1 MFVVEGNVH
10 TNHIVLVGTPALF
23 DRVRVPAVRSLVR
36 SRSIKGRMP
45 LEATVVCIDNSEY
58 SRNGDYAPSR
68 FQAQAD
74 AINLLAGAKT
84 QHHPENTVGVM
95 SMAGVNP
102 TVMVTPTGDL
112 GKVLQAMQGVEID
125 GAHAR
130 LAVSIQIAQL
140 TLKHRENKNQRQRIV
155 VFIGSPIVEDVDAL
169 VKLGKKLKKNN
180 VSVDVVSFGC
190 DEENKDKLE
199 AFHAAVN
206 SGDTSHLVSV
216 PAGTILSDM
225 LFATPIFMEEGAGG
239 PGGAEGGAPAR
250 QSLVVD
256 GFDYGELGVDPA
268 LDPELA
274 MALRMSVEEER
285 ARQAREAAA
294 ADGQGADGQGAD
306 GQGGDGQGGN
316 DPQQED
322 ADEAPMEMDEDSLL
336 QQALALSMQGAAGE
350 PATDNATAA
359 ANEAAQDA
367 VLMEGI
373 DDPELQE
380 ALALSMQMAKDEA
393 KDEAKDTEDEAE

>member
-1 MFVVEGNVH
+1 
-10 TNHIVLVGTPALF
+10 
-23 DRVRVPAVRSLVR
+23 
-36 SRSIKGRMP
+36 MP

-294 ADGQGADGQGAD
+294 ADGQGADGQG
-306 GQGGDGQGGN
+306 GDGQGGN

>member
-1 MFVVEGNVH
+1 
-10 TNHIVLVGTPALF
+10 
-23 DRVRVPAVRSLVR
+23 
-36 SRSIKGRMP
+36 MP

-95 SMAGVNP
+95 SMAGISP
-102 TVMVTPTGDL
+102 TVMVTPTADL

-155 VFIGSPIVEDVDAL
+155 VFIGSPIVEEKDAL

-190 DEENKDKLE
+190 EEENREKLE

-206 SGDTSHLVSV
+206 SGDTSHLVTV
-216 PAGTILSDM
+216 PSGTILSDM
-225 LFATPIFMEEGAGG
+225 LFATPIFMEEGASGG
-239 PGGAEGGAPAR
+239 QGGEGAPAR

-294 ADGQGADGQGAD
+294 A
-306 GQGGDGQGGN
+306 GGGEGGEN
-316 DPQQED
+316 GENGDKPPQQENQ
-322 ADEAPMEMDEDSLL
+322 AAE
-336 QQALALSMQGAAGE
+336 QQ
-350 PATDNATAA
+350 
-359 ANEAAQDA
+359 
-367 VLMEGI
+367 
-373 DDPELQE
+373 
-380 ALALSMQMAKDEA
+380 
-393 KDEAKDTEDEAE
+393 

>member
-1 MFVVEGNVH
+1 
-10 TNHIVLVGTPALF
+10 
-23 DRVRVPAVRSLVR
+23 
-36 SRSIKGRMP
+36 MP

-95 SMAGVNP
+95 SMAGVSP

-125 GAHAR
+125 GTEAR

-206 SGDTSHLVSV
+206 SGDTSHLVTV
-216 PAGTILSDM
+216 PSGTILSDM

-239 PGGAEGGAPAR
+239 PGGAEGGTPAR

-285 ARQAREAAA
+285 ARQARDAAA
-294 ADGQGADGQGAD
+294 AGVDGEGGEGQAAEGQDGEGKGGEGKSGERKSGVDPEQQGRVEEE
-306 GQGGDGQGGN
+306 
-316 DPQQED
+316 QQ
-322 ADEAPMEMDEDSLL
+322 AGEAPMEMDEDALL
-336 QQALALSMQGAAGE
+336 QQALALSMQGAVAE
-350 PATDNATAA
+350 PATDNATTA

-367 VLMEGI
+367 MLMEGI

-380 ALALSMQMAKDEA
+380 ALALSMQMAEDEA
-393 KDEAKDTEDEAE
+393 KNKGGNVEKEEEK

>member
-1 MFVVEGNVH
+1 
-10 TNHIVLVGTPALF
+10 
-23 DRVRVPAVRSLVR
+23 
-36 SRSIKGRMP
+36 MP

-95 SMAGVNP
+95 SMAGVSP

-125 GAHAR
+125 GKQVR

-155 VFIGSPIVEDVDAL
+155 VFIGSPIVEDADAL

-206 SGDTSHLVSV
+206 SGDTSHLVTV
-216 PAGTILSDM
+216 PSGTILSDM

-285 ARQAREAAA
+285 ARQVKEAAVA
-294 ADGQGADGQGAD
+294 GGEGKSGE
-306 GQGGDGQGGN
+306 GQGGEGQDGEAKAGEGNSGDAPDQQGRGEEQAQAGE
-316 DPQQED
+316 QQQ
-322 ADEAPMEMDEDSLL
+322 APMEMDEDALL
-336 QQALALSMQGAAGE
+336 QQALALSMQGAATA
-350 PATDNATAA
+350 PATDDPATT
-359 ANEAAQDA
+359 ANEATEDA
-367 VLMEGI
+367 MLMEGI

-380 ALALSMQMAKDEA
+380 ALALSMQMAEDEA
-393 KDEAKDTEDEAE
+393 KNREDNGGNEEES

>member
-1 MFVVEGNVH
+1 
-10 TNHIVLVGTPALF
+10 
-23 DRVRVPAVRSLVR
+23 
-36 SRSIKGRMP
+36 MP

-95 SMAGVNP
+95 SMAGVSP

-125 GAHAR
+125 GKQVR

-155 VFIGSPIVEDVDAL
+155 VFIGSPIVEDADAL

-206 SGDTSHLVSV
+206 SGDTSHLVTV
-216 PAGTILSDM
+216 PSGTILSDM

-239 PGGAEGGAPAR
+239 PGGAEGGVPAR

-285 ARQAREAAA
+285 ARQAKETAVA
-294 ADGQGADGQGAD
+294 GGEGKSGE
-306 GQGGDGQGGN
+306 GQGGEGQDGEAKAGEGNSGDAPDQQGRGEEQAQAGE
-316 DPQQED
+316 QQQ
-322 ADEAPMEMDEDSLL
+322 APMEMDEDALL
-336 QQALALSMQGAAGE
+336 QQALALSMQGAATA
-350 PATDNATAA
+350 PATDDPATT
-359 ANEAAQDA
+359 ANEATEDA
-367 VLMEGI
+367 MLMEGI

-380 ALALSMQMAKDEA
+380 ALALSMQMAEDEA
-393 KDEAKDTEDEAE
+393 KNREDNGGNEEES